1 MPPDARLWIFA
12 AERRLTAGE
21 QQALLGSVDGFLEGW
36 AAHGVP
42 LAAARE
48 LRYEQFLLVA
58 VDESKTG
65 ASGCSIDAMTRV
77 LAGLEQGLGVELVN
91 HGPVL
96 YRDGERI
103 RRADRAAFADR
114 VRRGE
119 ASPDT
124 IVFNNT
130 LSRVGELGTKWE
142 VPARES
148 WHARAFFAPAAR
160 SRPRPVGLGPSGLG
174 PRAAR
179 PDKP

>member
-1 MPPDARLWIFA
+1 MKPLAGRIDIMHVPFDQVPPDAHLWIFA

-21 QQALLGSVDGFLEGW
+21 RQALLGAVDGFLEGW

-48 LRYEQFLLVA
+48 LRYDQFLFVA
-58 VDESKTG
+58 VDESRTG

-77 LAGLEQGLGVELVN
+77 LAELERRLGVELVN

-96 YRDGERI
+96 YRAGERI
-103 RRADRAAFADR
+103 VRVDRAAFADR

-119 ASPDT
+119 AAPDT

-130 LSRVGELGTKWE
+130 LSRVGDLDRNWE
-142 VPARES
+142 VAARDS
-148 WHARAFFAPAAR
+148 WHGRAFFGMA
-160 SRPRPVGLGPSGLG
+160 VKG
-174 PRAAR
+174 
-179 PDKP
+179 